1 SLTIQAQRGDVAGV
15 RESLGFALRLINF
28 VVLPAAVG
36 LTVLS
41 LPICAVLFYHGAFG
55 EEAVRDAAQALRW
68 MVLGLWS
75 VAAAR
80 LLTSC
85 LYALQDTRSPLIA
98 AIVAFIASVLF
109 GVMFMGH
116 IVAEANAGSLER
128 FFAALS
134 AYITIGHLEAG

>member
-1 SLTIQAQRGDVAGV
+1 MKLVAADSPPVTWAQR
-15 RESLGFALRLINF
+15 
-28 VVLPAAVG
+28 
-36 LTVLS
+36 
-41 LPICAVLFYHGAFG
+41 
-55 EEAVRDAAQALRW
+55 LRW

-116 IVAEANAGSLER
+116 IVAEANAGSVER
-128 FFAALS
+128 FFATLS
-134 AYITIGHLEAG
+134 EYITIGHLEAGGLALASSLSATVNVLLLGAILIRRLGGFPWRAWRNTRIRF